1 MKNNLVLENEI
12 KEAIRLKDVKFL
24 KELFANHQIV
34 DMVVPVEHLD
44 GEESL
49 FLFKVLPNDVSGQI
63 FTYMNN
69 AHQQK
74 LITEFSGTQLQ
85 QLLENVYS
93 DDIADLVGDLPAN
106 LAKKVIQNA
115 TNETRSQINLLL
127 SFPEDSAGSIMS
139 CDYFELKENDTVK
152 DALVKLKKQGNL
164 AETINTCYVIDD
176 FRKLVGSISLKN
188 FLFEKKDV
196 LLKDIMETDPL
207 SVTTSTDQEQVA
219 TLIKR
224 YDITVIPVVN
234 NESRL
239 IGIVTVDDIMDVME
253 DEVTEDIQRM
263 NAVRPVETS
272 YLKASVSSL
281 VKSRLPW
288 LLILMIT
295 DTFNGLIIANYETA
309 LMAIPALTGFMPTI
323 MGTAGNGGG
332 QASTMVIRGIAV
344 DDIHTKDIFKVMF
357 KEVMIGLMCSA
368 VIFAICFLKIYL
380 FPSSLVVAAGTLKVA
395 LSVSLAMIFAMMLG
409 KVVGGVLPL
418 LVSML
423 HLDPASVAAPV
434 ITTIADTSAL
444 IIYFEIATVFFKL

>member
-12 KEAIRLKDVKFL
+12 KEAIKLKDTKFL

-69 AHQQK
+69 MHQQK
-74 LITEFSGTQLQ
+74 LITEFSGIQLQ

-93 DDIADLVGDLPAN
+93 DDIADLVGELPAN

-207 SVTTSTDQEQVA
+207 AVTTTTDQEEVA

-263 NAVRPVETS
+263 NAVSPVETS

-295 DTFNGLIIANYETA
+295 DTFNGLIISNYETA

-357 KEVMIGLMCSA
+357 KEVMIGLICSA
-368 VIFAICFLKIYL
+368 VIFAICFLKIFL
-380 FPSSLVVAAGTLKVA
+380 FPSTLVAAAGTLKVA

-444 IIYFEIATVFFKL
+444 IIYFEIATIFFKL

>member
-12 KEAIRLKDVKFL
+12 KEAIKLKDVKFL
-24 KELFANHQIV
+24 KELFDNHQTV

-49 FLFKVLPNDVSGQI
+49 FLFKVLPNEVSGQI

-74 LITEFSGTQLQ
+74 LITEFSGSQLQ

-93 DDIADLVGDLPAN
+93 DDIADFVGELPAN

-139 CDYFELKENDTVK
+139 CDYFELKEKDTVK

-207 SVTTSTDQEQVA
+207 SVTTTTDQEEVA

-234 NESRL
+234 NENRL

-263 NAVRPVETS
+263 NAVNPVETS

-295 DTFNGLIIANYETA
+295 DTFNGMIISNYETA

-357 KEVMIGLMCSA
+357 KEVLIGLMCSA
-368 VIFAICFLKIYL
+368 VIFAICFLKIFL
-380 FPSSLVVAAGTLKVA
+380 FPSSLVAAAGTFQVA

-444 IIYFEIATVFFKL
+444 IIYFEIATIFFKL

>member
-12 KEAIRLKDVKFL
+12 KEAIKLKDVKFL
-24 KELFANHQIV
+24 KELFDNHQTV

-49 FLFKVLPNDVSGQI
+49 FLFKVLPNEVSGQI

-74 LITEFSGTQLQ
+74 LITEFSGSQLQ

-93 DDIADLVGDLPAN
+93 DDIADLVGELPAN

-139 CDYFELKENDTVK
+139 CDYFELKEKDTVK

-207 SVTTSTDQEQVA
+207 SVTTTTDQEEVA

-234 NESRL
+234 NENRL

-263 NAVRPVETS
+263 NAVNPVETS

-295 DTFNGLIIANYETA
+295 DTFNGMIISNYETA

-357 KEVMIGLMCSA
+357 KEVLIGLMCSA
-368 VIFAICFLKIYL
+368 VIFAICFLKIFL
-380 FPSSLVVAAGTLKVA
+380 FPSSLVAAAGTFQVA

-444 IIYFEIATVFFKL
+444 IIYFEIATIFFKL